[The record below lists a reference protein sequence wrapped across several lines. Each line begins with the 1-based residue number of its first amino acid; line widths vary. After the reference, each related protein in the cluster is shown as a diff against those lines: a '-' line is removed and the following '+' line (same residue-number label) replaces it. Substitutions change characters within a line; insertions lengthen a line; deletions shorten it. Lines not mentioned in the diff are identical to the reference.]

1 MMGQYERKG
10 RKETV
15 PDHALIILVT
25 NTDQEL
31 LTPNYVLD
39 LLLIPYMCYLLET
52 LLQPTMGIAP
62 FHRHLTNLAKQL
74 KSKDSNPNQLVLEPV
89 MFTTCC
95 AVS

>member
-1 MMGQYERKG
+1 M
-10 RKETV
+10 
-15 PDHALIILVT
+15 PDHTLIILVP

-39 LLLIPYMCYLLET
+39 LLLIPYMCYLLEP

-62 FHRHLTNLAKQL
+62 FHRHLTNLAKQV